1 MNKTKFIENIRKP
14 GNKLKLTV
22 YDTPFS
28 TKELIIDLDE
38 VEDVETIISDNK
50 SVVELIEESG
60 DLQEALK
67 YVSDPLSK
75 EENQALDKLKEKL
88 TPQLLENQIKRIKD
102 TIEFKLHE
110 KHSKLAVSEVLLF
123 MCENILGVKE
133 IVIPLNL
140 EQEMKMLK
148 EIEIAIKKLE
158 EIDF

>member
-22 YDTPFS
+22 FDTPFS
-28 TKELIIDLDE
+28 TKELIIDLEE
-38 VEDVETIISDNK
+38 VEDVEMVIGDNK
-50 SVVELIEESG
+50 SVVELIETSG
-60 DLQEALK
+60 DLKEALQ

-133 IVIPLNL
+133 IAIPLNL

-148 EIEIAIKKLE
+148 EIETAIKKLE
-158 EIDF
+158 EIEF

>member
-158 EIDF
+158 EIEF

>member
-22 YDTPFS
+22 FDTPFS

-38 VEDVETIISDNK
+38 VEDVETVVGDNK
-50 SVVELIEESG
+50 SVIELIEASG
-60 DLQEALK
+60 NLKEALQF
-67 YVSDPLSK
+67 VSDPLSK
-75 EENQALDKLKEKL
+75 EEKQALDRLKEKL

-148 EIEIAIKKLE
+148 EIETAIKKLE

>member
-22 YDTPFS
+22 FDTPFS
-28 TKELIIDLDE
+28 TKELIIDLE
-38 VEDVETIISDNK
+38 EIEDVETIISDNK

-75 EENQALDKLKEKL
+75 EENQALDKLKDKL

-110 KHSKLAVSEVLLF
+110 KHSKLTVSEVLLF

-148 EIEIAIKKLE
+148 EIETAIKKLE

>member
-22 YDTPFS
+22 FDTPFS

-38 VEDVETIISDNK
+38 VEDVEMVFDENK
-50 SVVELIEESG
+50 GVIDLIEASDSLE
-60 DLQEALK
+60 EALK

-88 TPQLLENQIKRIKD
+88 TPQLLESQIKRIKD

-133 IVIPLNL
+133 IAIPLNL

-148 EIEIAIKKLE
+148 EIETAIKKLE
-158 EIDF
+158 EIEF